1 MRYPPEAILMGIYF
15 IIAIYLES
23 FIEMPSPGMERTE
36 SGLYRP
42 QEHLEILLACFKHG
56 SKHLY
61 GIGRH
66 KACIMSKVS
75 AVHFG
80 IAFIGKKIV
89 RHHSIARNTAC
100 KLHACAHHANTVFS
114 VRAMNERRFTVGNDA
129 SRDGPHRICVI
140 GHNAIEKT
148 HALSRAAIRR
158 LYMARLGFLRTR
170 FIVLQIDRTYAH
182 LEGAADRRGLR
193 IRHALRLFAQVVHNL
208 YP

>member
-1 MRYPPEAILMGIYF
+1 
-15 IIAIYLES
+15 
-23 FIEMPSPGMERTE
+23 MERAE
-36 SGLYRP
+36 SGLY
-42 QEHLEILLACFKHG
+42 QSQKHLKIFLACFKHG

-75 AVHFG
+75 AVHHG
-80 IAFIGKKIV
+80 IV
-89 RHHSIARNTAC
+89 RNAAC

-114 VRAMNERRFTVGNDA
+114 VRAMNECRFAVGNDA
-129 SRDGPHRICVI
+129 SRDGPHRTRVI
-140 GHNAIEKT
+140 GHDAIEKT

-170 FIVLQIDRTYAH
+170 FIVLQIDRAYAH